1 MKKIPNNVVD
11 DIIRLFALLIVSDPK
26 SKNTRLMDRN
36 RRVGILLKKL
46 KKLENVTLNK
56 NQDGK
61 DRN

>member
-11 DIIRLFALLIVSDPK
+11 DIIRLLALLIVSDPK

-46 KKLENVTLNK
+46 KKLETINTNED
-56 NQDGK
+56 QDGK
-61 DRN
+61 KEE